1 MKRDKFMSIIS
12 ELTLD
17 KLQEME
23 ISNFNVSGL
32 DKNNLEE
39 MSYILDITDFNGN
52 KLTEEQLLERIN
64 PNWKI
69 QRRKQKLNSIWKK

>member
-23 ISNFNVSGL
+23 ISNFNVSVL
-32 DKNNLEE
+32 NKNNLEE